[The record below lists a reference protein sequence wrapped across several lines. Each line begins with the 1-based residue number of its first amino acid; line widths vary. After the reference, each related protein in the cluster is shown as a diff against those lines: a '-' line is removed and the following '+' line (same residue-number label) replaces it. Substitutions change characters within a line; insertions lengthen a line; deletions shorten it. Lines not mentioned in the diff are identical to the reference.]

1 MTSGLFPPGAVIRR
15 VNAEPV
21 ILLGGGRA
29 VLMQLAHPSVAAG
42 VDEHSGFASDPFR
55 RLRQTI
61 SAMATIVYGSE
72 RDARATAAAL
82 AAVHHR
88 VRGLAYSADDPAL
101 LLWVHATLVDTALR
115 TYRRFLGG
123 LAVDE
128 AEIYYAESMVLAELL
143 GVPLDRQ
150 PPDLAA
156 FRTYVRATVG
166 ELAVSDTARRLA
178 AEVLHPRL
186 PLVTGPLVELA
197 RQVTVGLL
205 PPPLRSQFGFP
216 WGWAQETALAT
227 TSAAVRRLLPLV
239 PGSLRRGL
247 AA

>member
-42 VDEHSGFASDPFR
+42 VAEHSGFAADPFR
-55 RLRQTI
+55 RLRQTLV
-61 SAMATIVYGSE
+61 AMNTIVYGTE
-72 RDARATAAAL
+72 EDARTTASEL

-88 VRGLAYSADDPAL
+88 VRGATYAADDPEL

-115 TYRRFLGG
+115 VHRRFLGE
-123 LAVDE
+123 LAADV
-128 AEIYYAESMVLAELL
+128 AETYYLESTAVAELL

-205 PPPLRSQFGFP
+205 PPPLRSQFG
-216 WGWAQETALAT
+216 
-227 TSAAVRRLLPLV
+227 
-239 PGSLRRGL
+239 
-247 AA
+247 